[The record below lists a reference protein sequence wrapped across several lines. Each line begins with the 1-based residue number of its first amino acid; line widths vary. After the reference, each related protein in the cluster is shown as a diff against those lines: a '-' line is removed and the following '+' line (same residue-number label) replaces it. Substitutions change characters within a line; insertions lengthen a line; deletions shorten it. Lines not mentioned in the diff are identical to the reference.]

1 MNHLNKETL
10 IAEVAAL
17 TGLPKA
23 TVKKILEAQAFV
35 IKQAFLDGFKVSVP
49 GLGLAKPFWRKPRPL
64 SEKLTGRTGMTLPSI
79 GIRLRLV
86 PDLRAA
92 VKDSAPEEEEG

>member
-10 IAEVAAL
+10 IAEVASM
-17 TGLPKA
+17 TELPKA

-35 IKQAFLDGFKVSVP
+35 IKKAFLDGFKVIVP
-49 GLGLAKPFWRKPRPL
+49 GVGLATPFWRKPRPL
-64 SEKLTGRTGMTLPSI
+64 SEKLTGKTGMTRPTL
-79 GIRLRLV
+79 GIKLRLV

-92 VKDSAPEEEEG
+92 VNDLAPEEEEG